1 MIRKLL
7 DLCFPPLCELCGEL
21 QSQGTTLCESCFD
34 HLPRIKLPY
43 CKKCGEEFPG
53 VIDEEFSCPNC
64 TDIRLDFDF
73 ARSPLSTS
81 GGARELIHSLK
92 YRSRFYLANDLAK
105 FFTEMFESDPRL
117 ANLPQNTVV
126 IPVPLHWFRHQR
138 RQGNQAHELAQGFC
152 KLTGH
157 HLSPAL
163 KRVRHTQTQ
172 TRLTRKQRL
181 TNLKN
186 AFAIRPKFQDDLA
199 EATVLLFD
207 DVFTTGSTA
216 HECSRLLKKEGK
228 VKSVIILTLVRG

>member
-21 QSQGTTLCESCFD
+21 QSDGVTLCKPCFD
-34 HLPRIKLPY
+34 KLPRIEQPY
-43 CKKCGEEFPG
+43 CIKCGEEFPG

-73 ARSPLSTS
+73 ARSPLSAS
-81 GGARELIHSLK
+81 LGARQLIHSLK
-92 YRSRFYLANDLAK
+92 YRSRFYLADDLAR
-105 FFTEMFESDPRL
+105 FFTEMLESEPRL
-117 ANLPQNTVV
+117 SALPKNTCV
-126 IPVPLHWFRHQR
+126 IPVPMHWIRHQR
-138 RQGNQAHELAQGFC
+138 RQGNQAHELAQSFC
-152 KLTGH
+152 KLTGKH
-157 HLSPAL
+157 FSPAL
-163 KRVRHTQTQ
+163 KRVHHTQTQ

-186 AFAIRPKFQDDLA
+186 AFAIRPKFQKDLTG
-199 EATVLLFD
+199 ATILLID

-228 VKSVIILTLVRG
+228 VESVIILTLVRG